1 MFKASRRAGRLFFLQ
16 ACAVGQ
22 HSGFVILSE
31 AMGVS
36 ILSPAEKLHRSFAS
50 PRMTGNLLR

>member
-16 ACAVGQ
+16 ACALGQ

-36 ILSPAEKLHRSFAS
+36 ILSPAEKVA
-50 PRMTGNLLR
+50 